1 MVSEF
6 QKITQ
11 KSKGQAMAE
20 FALTIPVFLLLVFGI
35 IELSRFFLVYS
46 SVFTAVRE
54 ATRYGSSVGDEGVL
68 NYLDCS
74 EIAET
79 AARTG
84 HFGGVQKELV
94 QISYESVAPES
105 DESRTIV
112 ASCPNND
119 PGTVPEITDCEDDC
133 EYTPSLGDRVY
144 IEIAT
149 DYVSLLGIVPNLTVD
164 ASNGRTIMM
173 GVNQQ
178 VAVVKT
184 EDPDDESTPV
194 PTEDTTTPEPTE
206 DTTTPEPT
214 EVTTTP
220 EPTEDPSTP
229 EPTED
234 PTEDATCPVSADVAF
249 VDGYSLS
256 PNTKSLIITLENNSS
271 NSYTLLKMIDITWT
285 KEAGNNGNKTRYLQ
299 SIKSGSTDLYNLG
312 VNIEP
317 NLEGNVPFSNIVSVS
332 PNDDLQITFNFSEQ
346 SDDISLSFDLEVSN
360 SDNPTCSYTITYSV
374 TGN

>member
-1 MVSEF
+1 MVRKSKKII
-6 QKITQ
+6 QKT
-11 KSKGQAMAE
+11 KGQAMAE

-119 PGTVPEITDCEDDC
+119 PGTVPEIPDCEDDC
-133 EYTPSLGDRVY
+133 DYFPSLGDRIY

-149 DYVSLLGIVPNLTVD
+149 DYESLLGVVPNLTVD

-184 EDPDDESTPV
+184 EDPDGESTPE

-220 EPTEDPSTP
+220 EPTEDTSTP

-234 PTEDATCPVSADVAF
+234 PIDPINYCPSPALDFERPFYKVGNFAWEIKLDNISNVDFKLVSITNFVWTTGNGAKLTKIEWAGVQIWPKSPLNYIWPADQRPSISGQQEDLKIKFTFDKNTNNVTISSLILNFEKTDDETCS
-249 VDGYSLS
+249 
-256 PNTKSLIITLENNSS
+256 KSLP
-271 NSYTLLKMIDITWT
+271 Y
-285 KEAGNNGNKTRYLQ
+285 
-299 SIKSGSTDLYNLG
+299 
-312 VNIEP
+312 
-317 NLEGNVPFSNIVSVS
+317 
-332 PNDDLQITFNFSEQ
+332 
-346 SDDISLSFDLEVSN
+346 
-360 SDNPTCSYTITYSV
+360 
-374 TGN
+374 

>member
-1 MVSEF
+1 MVRKSK
-6 QKITQ
+6 KITQ
-11 KSKGQAMAE
+11 KTKGQAMAE

-119 PGTVPEITDCEDDC
+119 PGTVPEIPDCEDDC
-133 EYTPSLGDRVY
+133 DYFPSLGDRIY

-149 DYVSLLGIVPNLTVD
+149 DYESLLGVVPNLTVD

-184 EDPDDESTPV
+184 EDPDNESTPV

-220 EPTEDPSTP
+220 EPTEDTSTP
-229 EPTED
+229 EPTEEIVCPTGSIIVNGD
-234 PTEDATCPVSADVAF
+234 PS
-249 VDGYSLS
+249 
-256 PNTKSLIITLENNSS
+256 I
-271 NSYTLLKMIDITWT
+271 
-285 KEAGNNGNKTRYLQ
+285 NNGQQTVTFKLMNNTGEFYKVNYFDA
-299 SIKSGSTDLYNLG
+299 IKWDLTSLELTSLKFKNVELMESVNYSSPTGKIYPDGEDDTSFSG
-312 VNIEP
+312 
-317 NLEGNVPFSNIVSVS
+317 
-332 PNDDLQITFNFSEQ
+332 PNDVSFVFTFSDKTKDIVVESFTIRFSEP
-346 SDDISLSFDLEVSN
+346 DENCPIVLN
-360 SDNPTCSYTITYSV
+360 YTK
-374 TGN
+374 N